1 MLKNPHPH
9 PMLYIRGIK
18 HRHLQLI
25 LQFMYRGEV
34 SISHQDIGEFI
45 SICTDL
51 KVKDLSRTFPTDS
64 GMNSKE
70 NSDQNESNQ
79 DGSHSD
85 DPKVTIDEKLDIDQV
100 LICLI
105 HFYKRFDNH
114 YPATMGICLSIINLL
129 YKVV

>member
-1 MLKNPHPH
+1 
-9 PMLYIRGIK
+9 MLYIRGIK

-70 NSDQNESNQ
+70 KSDQNEINQESN
-79 DGSHSD
+79 
-85 DPKVTIDEKLDIDQV
+85 
-100 LICLI
+100 
-105 HFYKRFDNH
+105 Y
-114 YPATMGICLSIINLL
+114 
-129 YKVV
+129 